1 MAYLPKVGNGMSET
15 ILVLEDDRS
24 LMEGIR
30 DMLELAGY
38 TVLTAGNGV
47 EGLRVMQS
55 VGTIPNLIVS
65 DIMMPEM
72 DGYAFLDAVQKNVQ
86 WIDIPFIFL
95 TAKGEKEDVREGRLL
110 GVDDYV
116 IKPFDADDLM
126 NRIAGKLRRSQ
137 ILRAS
142 AEGRIGEMKR
152 RILTILH
159 HEFRTPLTY
168 VVAYADLLN
177 RDVNEMSLTEV
188 KELLGGVNSGA
199 ERLRRLIENFMLLVE
214 LEMGEVA
221 TTFAWRK
228 KVISDVQ
235 TLLYTAVETCGI
247 YAQEKNVRVE
257 VATMPSALPQIVGD
271 EQYLQVVI
279 SRLLDNAIKFSDKP
293 NSTVMVR
300 VAPGKERLYFSVI
313 DHGRGIPAAEF
324 DKIFEPFYQIDRGR
338 YEDQGAGT
346 GLAIVKRVVDLHHGE
361 IKVESTVGLGS
372 TITVGIPVA
381 QD

>member
-1 MAYLPKVGNGMSET
+1 MAYLSKVGNGMSET

-38 TVLTAGNGV
+38 TVLTASNGV
-47 EGLRVMQS
+47 EGLRVMQNAD
-55 VGTIPNLIVS
+55 VMPNLIVS

-177 RDVNEMSLTEV
+177 RDVNEMSLPEI

-228 KVISDVQ
+228 KVISDIQ
-235 TLLYTAVETCGI
+235 TLMYAAVETCSI

-257 VATMPSALPQIVGD
+257 VATMPSALPPIVGD
-271 EQYLQVVI
+271 EQYLQVVV

-293 NSTVMVR
+293 NSTVMLR

-313 DHGRGIPAAEF
+313 DHGRGIPAGEF
-324 DKIFEPFYQIDRGR
+324 DKIFEPFYQIDRGK
-338 YEDQGAGT
+338 YEDQA
-346 GLAIVKRVVDLHHGE
+346 
-361 IKVESTVGLGS
+361 LGQAS
-372 TITVGIPVA
+372 LLSNA
-381 QD
+381 W

>member
-1 MAYLPKVGNGMSET
+1 MAYLSKVGNGMSET

-38 TVLTAGNGV
+38 TVLTASNGV
-47 EGLRVMQS
+47 EGLRVMQNAD
-55 VGTIPNLIVS
+55 VMPNLIVS

-177 RDVNEMSLTEV
+177 RDVNEMSLPEI

-228 KVISDVQ
+228 KVISDIQ
-235 TLLYTAVETCGI
+235 TLMYAAVETCSI

-257 VATMPSALPQIVGD
+257 VATMPSALPPIVGD
-271 EQYLQVVI
+271 EQYLQVVV

-293 NSTVMVR
+293 NSTVMLR

-313 DHGRGIPAAEF
+313 DHGRGIPAGEF
-324 DKIFEPFYQIDRGR
+324 DKIFEPFYQIDRGK

-346 GLAIVKRVVDLHHGE
+346 GLAIVKRVVALHRGD
-361 IKVESTVGLGS
+361 IKVESTVGVGS
-372 TITVGIPVA
+372 TITVGILIA
-381 QD
+381 HD